1 MDLILTTFGTYLHRQ
16 GELFLVKVKE
26 QKQEIS
32 SRKVRSIVIT
42 TGASLSTDAIQLAI
56 EKNIDIVFLDQVGQP
71 YGRIWH
77 GRPGS
82 TTAIRR
88 EQLRLADTETG
99 LQLALSWLLRKLD
112 NQIEFLRESRQR
124 RTRLSTP
131 LTEKINRLLE
141 LRHSLE
147 NISGTLDEARGTIM
161 GFEGR
166 AGRTYWEAVNLLLPE
181 NFRFTERSRNPAK
194 DAFNCLLNYA
204 YGVLYG
210 TVERACI
217 LAGLDPYVGFVHTD
231 HYQKKSFVFDLIE
244 CYRIWAD
251 DTVVGLFAARKVKQ
265 DMFDSLQN
273 GLILNKQG
281 KAVLMERFGE
291 HLDESI
297 RYRNRN
303 IKRRDIVQLDCHRI
317 ANEWIGRLSAPAT
330 VRNGSGF
337 GFNLAQAGCVI
348 TGTKWVLHP
357 PVAGR
362 VPADAAHRRARSL
375 GAASHE
381 RELSA
386 ETVPS
391 FWKEDSVAQ

>member
-32 SRKVRSIVIT
+32 ARKVRSIVIT

-56 EKNIDIVFLDQVGQP
+56 EKNIDIVFLDQVGRP

-99 LQLALSWLLRKLD
+99 LRLALSWLLRKLD

-131 LTEKINRLLE
+131 LTEKVNALSE
-141 LRHSLE
+141 LRQSLE

-166 AGRTYWEAVNLLLPE
+166 AGRTYWEAVNLLLPK
-181 NFRFTERSRNPAK
+181 NFKFTERSRNPAK
-194 DAFNCLLNYA
+194 DEFNCLLNYA

-217 LAGLDPYVGFVHTD
+217 LAGLDPYVGFIHTD
-231 HYQKKSFVFDLIE
+231 HYRKKSLVFDLIE

-251 DTVVGLFAARKVKQ
+251 ETVVGLFAARKVKQ
-265 DMFDSLQN
+265 DMFDPLQN

-317 ANEWIGRLSAPAT
+317 ANEWIGRLSNEDD
-330 VRNGSGF
+330 RD
-337 GFNLAQAGCVI
+337 
-348 TGTKWVLHP
+348 TGVDPL
-357 PVAGR
+357 
-362 VPADAAHRRARSL
+362 
-375 GAASHE
+375 
-381 RELSA
+381 
-386 ETVPS
+386 
-391 FWKEDSVAQ
+391 